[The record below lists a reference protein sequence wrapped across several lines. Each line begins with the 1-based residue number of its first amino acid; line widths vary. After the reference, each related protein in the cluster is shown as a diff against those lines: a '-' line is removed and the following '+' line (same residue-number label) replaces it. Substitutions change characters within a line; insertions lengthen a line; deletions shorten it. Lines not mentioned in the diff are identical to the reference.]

1 MARLFRAPGQTV
13 CADCPVLLD
22 PGKAPRCRA
31 CALAKQHQT
40 SRRHM
45 RRIFLAAPE
54 VFALRR
60 RNDRAWARAARE
72 VEAGITDPP
81 IARYPAWWVFPPPPV
96 RPRLSAP
103 AWVPRPADANRAG
116 HAAKPEPAF
125 RILSGPSAALA
136 IPFEVGC

>member
-1 MARLFRAPGQTV
+1 MARLFRTPGQTV

-31 CALAKQHQT
+31 CALAQQHQT

-45 RRIFLAAPE
+45 RRVYLSDPE
-54 VFALRR
+54 VFKLRS

-81 IARYPAWWVFPPPPV
+81 ASYPAWWVFAPPPV
-96 RPRLSAP
+96 RPRLTAP
-103 AWVPRPADANRAG
+103 PWVPRPCDLIARAV
-116 HAAKPEPAF
+116 
-125 RILSGPSAALA
+125 RQQSRVGPSERPSPSKVLA
-136 IPFEVGC
+136 IPFEVGR